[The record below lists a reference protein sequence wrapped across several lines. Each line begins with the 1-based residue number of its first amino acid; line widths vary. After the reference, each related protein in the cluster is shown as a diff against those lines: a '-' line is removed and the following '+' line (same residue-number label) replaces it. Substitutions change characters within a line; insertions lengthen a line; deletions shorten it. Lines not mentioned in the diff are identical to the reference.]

1 MSGTAGWGIPPK
13 RAGIM
18 AQNAERRKV
27 SRMLHFTP
35 GSHAHRLITL
45 LSVVGE
51 YPMNSVCLLGG
62 VQVYKT
68 LIRKMCEKQVV
79 HFDDTGE
86 ELETKLLNVSGKGQS
101 KTIRLYKGALPILDR
116 MGAGEYYRAAFDNHK
131 FRGDLTHRER
141 NHRVAEAVA
150 MSMRAGFEV
159 RPYKLAPLQNRE
171 MLRVVSDSP
180 AVYPAKQL
188 KDIGVGE
195 RNKTQFTRLV
205 GALFSGGE
213 CYALYNTRNAVMR
226 WGGEGEFKARQSL
239 IEAARLNAGNRT
251 IMESDRRSKNGFRFD
266 RIYPHIIFI
275 PQTDSGI
282 RRLSL
287 MAIPNWREQLL
298 DIVFDRDCRSYG
310 CGAFEY
316 DAFVD
321 GKYIYSHLDGDIA
334 RLIRFRDAWEDMR
347 HDNCE
352 ILCYPE
358 QVAYLREYLGRGV
371 AIVTIRP
378 EQIEAAMKHKE
389 EPN

>member
-1 MSGTAGWGIPPK
+1 
-13 RAGIM
+13 
-18 AQNAERRKV
+18 
-27 SRMLHFTP
+27 MLHFTP

-79 HFDDTGE
+79 RFDDTGE
-86 ELETKLLNVSGKGQS
+86 EFETKLLNVSGKGQS

-141 NHRVAEAVA
+141 NHRVAEAIA
-150 MSMRAGFEV
+150 MSTRAGFEV

-171 MLRVVSDSP
+171 MLRVLSDSP
-180 AVYPAKQL
+180 VVYPAKQL

-226 WGGEGEFKARQSL
+226 WGGEGEFKARQAL
-239 IEAARLNAGNRT
+239 IEATRLNAGR
-251 IMESDRRSKNGFRFD
+251 
-266 RIYPHIIFI
+266 
-275 PQTDSGI
+275 
-282 RRLSL
+282 
-287 MAIPNWREQLL
+287 
-298 DIVFDRDCRSYG
+298 
-310 CGAFEY
+310 
-316 DAFVD
+316 
-321 GKYIYSHLDGDIA
+321 
-334 RLIRFRDAWEDMR
+334 
-347 HDNCE
+347 
-352 ILCYPE
+352 
-358 QVAYLREYLGRGV
+358 
-371 AIVTIRP
+371 
-378 EQIEAAMKHKE
+378 
-389 EPN
+389 

>member
-1 MSGTAGWGIPPK
+1 
-13 RAGIM
+13 
-18 AQNAERRKV
+18 
-27 SRMLHFTP
+27 
-35 GSHAHRLITL
+35 
-45 LSVVGE
+45 
-51 YPMNSVCLLGG
+51 
-62 VQVYKT
+62 
-68 LIRKMCEKQVV
+68 
-79 HFDDTGE
+79 
-86 ELETKLLNVSGKGQS
+86 
-101 KTIRLYKGALPILDR
+101 
-116 MGAGEYYRAAFDNHK
+116 
-131 FRGDLTHRER
+131 
-141 NHRVAEAVA
+141 
-150 MSMRAGFEV
+150 
-159 RPYKLAPLQNRE
+159 
-171 MLRVVSDSP
+171 MLRVLSDSP
-180 AVYPAKQL
+180 VVYPAKQL

-195 RNKTQFTRLV
+195 QNKTQFTRLV
-205 GALFSGGE
+205 GALFSDGE

-226 WGGEGEFKARQSL
+226 WGGEGEFKARQAL
-239 IEAARLNAGNRT
+239 IEAARLNAGIRTVDTAILFGKSYEVALRT

-287 MAIPNWREQLL
+287 MAIPDWREQLL
-298 DIVFDRDCRSYG
+298 NIVFDRDCRSYG
-310 CGAFEY
+310 RGAFEY

-334 RLIRFRDAWEDMR
+334 RLIRFRDAWEDIR

-389 EPN
+389 ETN